1 MASSSSIWLALLIYE
16 SPIVVEGYVNGAN
29 AAEQLARSR
38 SRAILVRHY
47 LEVHFM
53 LEASHIGIVTMGV
66 MRHIL
71 LPRDS
76 HDVSQCISQI
86 HAG

>member
-53 LEASHIGIVTMGV
+53 LEASHIGIVTMGN
-66 MRHIL
+66 
-71 LPRDS
+71 LPPSGLEHSTWDGVCFVVLTPRT
-76 HDVSQCISQI
+76 
-86 HAG
+86 